1 MPIVTSRTQLSQ
13 GASTAETVTFGTGTG
28 ADTNITGTGLPAVA
42 VNEFFEIRG
51 HPLATNNG
59 LYRVVTV
66 TASTSN
72 YECDKVSGAA
82 PVNDAAEAVTWLGS
96 TGASTEKS
104 VFFDTAALHCYILEQ
119 GNVDADGVDG
129 RAMYSFMVQEWKDD
143 SFIIANAPF
152 PMLAIDSDAGKY
164 IIGQDPAGNNTG
176 WNWQDNGAFSIRT
189 RKLLR
194 NAGWD
199 EVDASGNTTGRYVG
213 VVTLGAFEDPANDT
227 AYYQFGNDTTINDT
241 VDFDFAGPV
250 NEAVRFFERKADGS
264 INGGT
269 GVAISADG
277 RTLTRS
283 DGGNWRTDGYIVG
296 GQIVLRNSED
306 STMNGTWLL
315 KSVGTGVDGAITC
328 GVGAQAAAGTGF
340 DFNDNGG
347 SEDTLDRNDGGSWI
361 DDGWVVGSKII
372 VTAAEAVGNNGT
384 YTVLSL
390 TDTTM
395 NVATGSF
402 DVANTQDD
410 NTAVIGMFDDAL
422 TPDTTVNASIDNS
435 NAFTL
440 RLRVRDADP
449 NGKTFSQA
457 NIASAGRTVLSNFIY
472 AFPLANATD
481 LKIAETDAN
490 IDANTPYTG
499 MNITY
504 HSTAQARAG
513 LVGGSFNFGIIIE
526 GNNGTSQEVYEF
538 VQRQLRKTTDIDA
551 DADTAIGRAMDGLMR
566 FVGDTLEVGS
576 TDGGLTFPINPDGG
590 GSGTF
595 IDNLNAVSTN
605 DVIFYDNTG
614 TSRAFPETIA
624 ITLDFNQVLI
634 DDTAAEFDLFYDRTI
649 RTNVTDFVLTA
660 GAPATITSAGTNL
673 PNNAELGV
681 GSYVRV
687 SGLTGGDAAM
697 NGVYQVTVETTPGA
711 SWQVVR
717 YDGATIVS
725 VASTTVDM
733 DQNTV
738 DTPDAIIVHTNVG
751 ITATTISF
759 TAPDTIS
766 DSGSGFGIFAI
777 GDIIEVEGTASNDG
791 IYELATVAAGS
802 MTTVEQTIATEG
814 AGASMTITKVAS
826 GLADADEVFSYDFD
840 GNVQGGRTVSTDT
853 FVKAKAIGLLGAQYI
868 ESTVQ
873 TITSGTPL
881 TITLVSSV
889 ERNTV

>member
-1 MPIVTSRTQLSQ
+1 MPLVTSRTQLNQ
-13 GASTAETVTFGTGTG
+13 GLSSAETVTFGTGTG
-28 ADTNITGTGLPAVA
+28 ADINITGTGLPAVA
-42 VNEFFEIRG
+42 VNEFFVIRG

-82 PVNDAAEAVTWLGS
+82 PVNDAAEAVTWLGA
-96 TGASTEKS
+96 TGAATETS
-104 VFFDTAALHCYILEQ
+104 VFFDTAALEVYVLEQ
-119 GNVDADGVDG
+119 GNVDAAGVTG
-129 RAMYSFMVQEWKDD
+129 QAIYSFMMQEWKDD

-164 IIGQDPAGNNTG
+164 IIGQDSSGNNTG
-176 WNWQDNGAFSIRT
+176 WNWKDDVGFSIRT

-199 EVDASGNTTGRYVG
+199 EVDANGVTINRYVG
-213 VVTLGAFEDPANDT
+213 VVTLGAYEDPANDT
-227 AYYQFGNDTTINDT
+227 AYYQFGDDTTIDDT

-250 NEAVRFFERKADGS
+250 NESVRFFERLADGS

-269 GVAISADG
+269 GVAISTDG

-283 DGGNWRTDGYIVG
+283 DGGNWRTDGFIVG
-296 GQIVLRNSED
+296 GQIVLRDSED
-306 STMNGTWLL
+306 ATMDGTWAL
-315 KSVGTGVDGAITC
+315 KAVGTGVDGVVTC

-340 DFNDNGG
+340 DFNDNGA

-372 VTAAEAVGNNGT
+372 VTAATAVGNNGT

-395 NVATGSF
+395 NVVTGSF

-422 TPDTTVNASIDNS
+422 TPDITVNASIDNS

-440 RLRVRDADP
+440 KLRVRDADP
-449 NGKTFSQA
+449 NGKTFAQA
-457 NIASAGRTVLSNFIY
+457 NITSAGRTVLSNFIY

-481 LKIAETDAN
+481 LDISASDAT
-490 IDANTPYTG
+490 IDGSVPYTG
-499 MNITY
+499 MTITY

-526 GNNGTSQEVYEF
+526 GNNGTSTEVYEF
-538 VQRQLRKTTDIDA
+538 VQRQLRKTADIDA

-566 FVGDTLEVGS
+566 FVGPTLEVGS
-576 TDGGLTFPINPDGG
+576 ADGGLTFPRNPDGG
-590 GSGTF
+590 GSGVF
-595 IDNLNAVSTN
+595 IDSLNATSTN
-605 DVIFYDNTG
+605 DVIFFDNLG
-614 TSRAFPETIA
+614 TQRTFPETIA
-624 ITLDFNQVLI
+624 VTLDFNQILI

-649 RTNVTDFVLTA
+649 RTNVTDFVITA
-660 GAPATITSAGTNL
+660 GSPATITSVGTNL
-673 PNNAELGV
+673 PNNAESGV
-681 GSYVRV
+681 GSYMRV
-687 SGLTGGDAAM
+687 SGLTGGDAPM
-697 NGVYQVTVETTPGA
+697 NGVYQIITETTPGA

-717 YDGATIVS
+717 YDGAAIVT
-725 VASTTVDM
+725 VASTTVDI

-751 ITATTISF
+751 LTATTISF
-759 TAPDTIS
+759 TAPDTIG
-766 DSGSGFGIFAI
+766 DTGNGFGIFAV
-777 GDIIEVEGTASNDG
+777 GDFIEVEGTASNNG
-791 IYELATVAAGS
+791 IYEIATQAVGTL
-802 MTTVEQTIATEG
+802 TTVEQTITTES
-814 AGASMTITKVAS
+814 AGASMTITKIVS

-840 GNVQGGRTVSTDT
+840 GNTQGGRTISTT
-853 FVKAKAIGLLGAQYI
+853 AFVKAKAIGFQGAQYV
-868 ESTVQ
+868 ESSVSSI
-873 TITSGTPL
+873 ITGTPL
-881 TITLVSSV
+881 TIPLISST
-889 ERNTV
+889 ERNTA